1 MEYLNPHLTGKCGL
15 LRLYVF
21 LILLNNV
28 HSIGHV
34 SEYEYFSKI
43 CSLKLFLANLAS
55 FVILEQ
61 VFTPSLRSLFALASG

>member
-1 MEYLNPHLTGKCGL
+1 MEYLTGKCGL

-21 LILLNNV
+21 FILLNNIL
-28 HSIGHV
+28 SIGHV

-43 CSLKLFLANLAS
+43 CPLKLFLANLAS